1 MLTSGVQ
8 RIEASEIAR
17 LAELYRQQ
25 PQGVC
30 TLIASSLIFFLDVNR
45 EAKHSDLVERQLAR
59 VQTSWPHE

>member
-30 TLIASSLIFFLDVNR
+30 TLIASSLIFFFGC
-45 EAKHSDLVERQLAR
+45 K
-59 VQTSWPHE
+59 P